1 MTILWWASLNN
12 MERSPETPQGS
23 RTSSPTPDRESSRP
37 TAPPLGRAR
46 ERMNSRASQAEYRE
60 KRRRDTNETH
70 TMLTSPRV
78 GSHIRTD
85 QPTYPSRTHTH
96 VENATPLAVLPPKR
110 SPFSPAI
117 LAESLPLGVKITNLS
132 EYDGTGDP
140 QEHLD
145 RFFAKADLYDLS
157 DAAYCKIFRT
167 TLSKRALSWFNQLPG
182 GTITSFEQLTQ
193 RFLHQFSINRKYPKT
208 AAYLFSITQ
217 KEGEPLRDYV
227 KRFVEGVHEV
237 PHINHELLAGIMQQN
252 LRQGRFKDSIA
263 GKPPVTLEELL
274 QRAEKYIRIEEAT
287 GLTIHGKR
295 KQRDE
300 DRPEGRKEERLL
312 MVAEQHGLIQ
322 PPRPLKESSRRAK
335 SDKYCRF
342 HRDRGHTTEECF
354 HLKQEIERLIRKGYL
369 TEFVEKANSNRRDQ
383 RRRNAPRQQETHRE
397 QSRGNNQEPHSR
409 EREENL
415 PTAGVIAVISGGPG
429 SGDSSNARRALLR
442 AASGFNSHNPSSY
455 PSEQVYQL
463 QTSIEQLTFGE
474 SDLEGRREQHNDALV
489 ISATLSNFWVKKIL
503 VDSGSSAD
511 IIFYDAFLK
520 LGIDNAQLSPV
531 NTPLTG
537 FGGEVV
543 EALGEV
549 ALPFSLG
556 SYPRRITKMVKFLVV
571 NAPST
576 YNMILGRPS
585 LNLFHAVAS
594 TYHMKLKFP
603 THEGIGEAIG
613 DQRMARECYA
623 NTLRKASAKLK
634 RQGGGDDLPKKGK
647 RKLVN
652 SVDGELQEENKKP
665 DNMKLKA
672 IEELKIVE
680 LLHGNPSKTTKIGT
694 GLAPEVEKH
703 LSTFLRHNVD
713 VFAWSMEEL
722 VGIPP
727 ELALHQLNVNPIMKP
742 IKQKKRTFGP
752 ERSQHIKEE
761 VDKLLAANYIR
772 PVQYPEW
779 LANVVLVPKSGG
791 KWRLCIDFT
800 DLNKACPKDP
810 FPLPRIDRLVDST
823 SGCELLSF
831 LDAYQGYNQ
840 IRLAPED
847 QEMTSFVTDQGI
859 YCYRVMPFGLKNAGA
874 TYQRLVNN
882 MFSELIGRNM
892 EVYIDDM
899 LVKSK
904 LASNHVSDLEECFN
918 ILRTYQMKLNPAK
931 CTFGVRGGKFL
942 GYMISQRGIEAN
954 PEQIDAILNMPP
966 PRHIKHVQQLT
977 GRLAALNR
985 FISRSADKG
994 LPFFKVLREG
1004 KNFEWTEECQHAFDD
1019 LKKYLV
1025 SPPLLTKP
1033 EVGETL
1039 FLYLAVATEAI
1050 SAVLVRE
1057 VARFCKGRNKDTPT
1071 SRSWPSLITAT
1082 RKLRPY
1088 FQSHPVV
1095 VLTNHPLKQVLSNPE
1110 ISGRLVKWAIELSE
1124 HGIEFRPRPAIKAQV
1139 LADFVVEMTT
1149 DEISKSLSAWTLYVD
1164 GSSTSTGSGAGIV
1177 IESPQGDKFEYALK
1191 FEFLTSNNEAEYEA
1205 LLAGLKLAFA
1215 AGARKLAIYSDSQ
1228 LVVNQVRGEYE
1239 ARDEKMIK
1247 YLSLTHDILA
1257 KLEEYEI
1264 KRIPRADNT
1273 IADQLA
1279 KLASSMASINTRK
1292 ITFLSS
1298 SQNEID
1304 GSGLQILCADK
1315 EEPSWKDNIIQYLT
1329 TGELP
1334 DNPVD
1339 ARKLKTRASRFLI
1352 IDGELYKRG
1361 FSQPYLKCLTPIK
1374 ANYVLR
1380 EIHEGISLRQG
1391 YFWPTI
1397 QNDARE
1403 LVMRCRACQEH
1414 ANIQHRPAAPLHPIE
1429 SPYPFAQWGMDIVG
1443 PFPPATGQRKFLIV
1457 TVDYFTKWVEAEPL
1471 ARITEKEVIKFL
1483 WKNVICRFGI
1493 PRALISDNGTQFT
1506 GAKIRE
1512 WCQGLSI
1519 KQFFTSVGNPQANGQ
1534 TEVTNRIILQH
1545 LKTRLGSAKGGWVDE
1560 LPSILWAYRTTPRV
1574 ATGESPFNLTYGI
1587 EAIAPAEIGEPSW
1600 RMTNYAPQHNDN
1612 ALRVNLDL
1620 IEELREKAASRSEM
1634 YKARMARAYNM
1645 KVHSRSFQ
1653 VGDLVLRKA
1662 EVSRPI
1668 GKLDPKWEGPYK
1680 VVEIVNAAAYRLQ
1693 RMDGKD
1699 VPPSTAFSMTKTS
1712 YHQFVLEWNKLL
1724 GLNNESNKPEAQH

>member
-1 MTILWWASLNN
+1 MIEEASARAAAEAVALFAATHHR
-12 MERSPETPQGS
+12 ERSPETPRGV
-23 RTSSPTPDRESSRP
+23 
-37 TAPPLGRAR
+37 ALPLQLLIEKVLDLQLHLLEG
-46 ERMNSRASQAEYRE
+46 MNSRASQAEHRE
-60 KRRRDTNETH
+60 KQRRDTNETH

-227 KRFVEGVHEV
+227 KHFVEGVHEV

-300 DRPEGRKEERLL
+300 DRPEGRKEERRHPPPNTYTRFAPLN
-312 MVAEQHGLIQ
+312 

-474 SDLEGRREQHNDALV
+474 FDLEGRREQHNDALV

-694 GLAPEVEKH
+694 GLPQK
-703 LSTFLRHNVD
+703 HNVD

-727 ELALHQLNVNPIMKP
+727 ELALHQLNN
-742 IKQKKRTFGP
+742 FGP

-779 LANVVLVPKSGG
+779 LANVVLVPKSG

-1057 VARFCKGRNKDTPT
+1057 VGRAHQPIYYT
-1071 SRSWPSLITAT
+1071 SKILQGAEQRYPNIEKLALALITAT

-1149 DEISKSLSAWTLYVD
+1149 DETSKSLSAWTLYVD

-1247 YLSLTHDILA
+1247 YLSLTHDMLA

-1298 SQNEID
+1298 
-1304 GSGLQILCADK
+1304 K
-1315 EEPSWKDNIIQYLT
+1315 EPSWKDNIIQYLT

-1339 ARKLKTRASRFLI
+1339 AQKLKTRAARFLI

-1361 FSQPYLKCLTPIK
+1361 FSQPYLKCLTPTK

-1380 EIHEGISLRQG
+1380 EIHEGICGNHLGGKSLAAKALRQG

-1443 PFPPATGQRKFLIV
+1443 PFPPATGQRNFLIV

-1560 LPSILWAYRTTPRV
+1560 LPSILWAYRTTPR
-1574 ATGESPFNLTYGI
+1574 
-1587 EAIAPAEIGEPSW
+1587 AIAPAEIGEPSW
-1600 RMTNYAPQHNDN
+1600 RMTNYAPQHNDI

-1668 GKLDPKWEGPYK
+1668 EKLDPKWEGPYK

-1693 RMDGKD
+1693 RMDGRD
-1699 VPPSTAFSMTKTS
+1699 VPRT
-1712 YHQFVLEWNKLL
+1712 WNIINLK
-1724 GLNNESNKPEAQH
+1724 KFYT

>member
-1 MTILWWASLNN
+1 
-12 MERSPETPQGS
+12 
-23 RTSSPTPDRESSRP
+23 
-37 TAPPLGRAR
+37 
-46 ERMNSRASQAEYRE
+46 
-60 KRRRDTNETH
+60 
-70 TMLTSPRV
+70 
-78 GSHIRTD
+78 
-85 QPTYPSRTHTH
+85 
-96 VENATPLAVLPPKR
+96 
-110 SPFSPAI
+110 
-117 LAESLPLGVKITNLS
+117 
-132 EYDGTGDP
+132 
-140 QEHLD
+140 
-145 RFFAKADLYDLS
+145 
-157 DAAYCKIFRT
+157 
-167 TLSKRALSWFNQLPG
+167 
-182 GTITSFEQLTQ
+182 
-193 RFLHQFSINRKYPKT
+193 
-208 AAYLFSITQ
+208 
-217 KEGEPLRDYV
+217 
-227 KRFVEGVHEV
+227 
-237 PHINHELLAGIMQQN
+237 
-252 LRQGRFKDSIA
+252 
-263 GKPPVTLEELL
+263 
-274 QRAEKYIRIEEAT
+274 
-287 GLTIHGKR
+287 
-295 KQRDE
+295 
-300 DRPEGRKEERLL
+300 

-322 PPRPLKESSRRAK
+322 PPRPLKESSRRVK
-335 SDKYCRF
+335 SDKYCHF
-342 HRDRGHTTEECF
+342 YRDRGHTTEECF

-415 PTAGVIAVISGGPG
+415 PTAGVIAVISGGPD

-442 AASGFNSHNPSSY
+442 APSGFNSHNLSSY

-537 FGGEVV
+537 YGGEVV

-594 TYHMKLKFP
+594 IYHMKLKFP

-613 DQRMARECYA
+613 DQWMARECYA

-652 SVDGELQEENKKP
+652 SVDEGLQEENKKP
-665 DNMKLKA
+665 DNIKLKA

-680 LLHGNPSKTTKIGT
+680 LFHGNPSKTTKIGT
-694 GLAPEVEKH
+694 GLALEVEKH

-713 VFAWSMEEL
+713 VFTWSMEEL

-752 ERSQHIKEE
+752 GRSQHIKEE

-840 IRLAPED
+840 IRLALED
-847 QEMTSFVTDQGI
+847 QEMTSF
-859 YCYRVMPFGLKNAGA
+859 PFGLKNAGA
-874 TYQRLVNN
+874 TYQRL
-882 MFSELIGRNM
+882 
-892 EVYIDDM
+892 VYIDDM

-904 LASNHVSDLEECFN
+904 LASNHVSDLKECFN

-931 CTFGVRGGKFL
+931 CTFGVRGGK
-942 GYMISQRGIEAN
+942 YPNIE
-954 PEQIDAILNMPP
+954 
-966 PRHIKHVQQLT
+966 K
-977 GRLAALNR
+977 LA
-985 FISRSADKG
+985 
-994 LPFFKVLREG
+994 
-1004 KNFEWTEECQHAFDD
+1004 
-1019 LKKYLV
+1019 
-1025 SPPLLTKP
+1025 
-1033 EVGETL
+1033 
-1039 FLYLAVATEAI
+1039 LA
-1050 SAVLVRE
+1050 
-1057 VARFCKGRNKDTPT
+1057 
-1071 SRSWPSLITAT
+1071 LITAT

-1110 ISGRLVKWAIELSE
+1110 TSGRLVKWAIELSE

-1149 DEISKSLSAWTLYVD
+1149 DETSNSLSAWTLYVD
-1164 GSSTSTGSGAGIV
+1164 GSSTSTGSGAGI
-1177 IESPQGDKFEYALK
+1177 
-1191 FEFLTSNNEAEYEA
+1191 
-1205 LLAGLKLAFA
+1205 LAFA
-1215 AGARKLAIYSDSQ
+1215 VGARKLAIYSDSQ

-1239 ARDEKMIK
+1239 AKDEKMIK
-1247 YLSLTHDILA
+1247 YLSLTHDMLA

-1298 SQNEID
+1298 N
-1304 GSGLQILCADK
+1304 K

-1334 DNPVD
+1334 NNPVD
-1339 ARKLKTRASRFLI
+1339 ARKLKTRATRFLI

-1361 FSQPYLKCLTPIK
+1361 FSQPYLKYLTPTK

-1380 EIHEGISLRQG
+1380 EIHEGI
-1391 YFWPTI
+1391 F
-1397 QNDARE
+1397 
-1403 LVMRCRACQEH
+1403 
-1414 ANIQHRPAAPLHPIE
+1414 
-1429 SPYPFAQWGMDIVG
+1429 
-1443 PFPPATGQRKFLIV
+1443 
-1457 TVDYFTKWVEAEPL
+1457 
-1471 ARITEKEVIKFL
+1471 
-1483 WKNVICRFGI
+1483 
-1493 PRALISDNGTQFT
+1493 
-1506 GAKIRE
+1506 
-1512 WCQGLSI
+1512 
-1519 KQFFTSVGNPQANGQ
+1519 
-1534 TEVTNRIILQH
+1534 
-1545 LKTRLGSAKGGWVDE
+1545 
-1560 LPSILWAYRTTPRV
+1560 

-1600 RMTNYAPQHNDN
+1600 RMTNYAPQHNDI

-1662 EVSRPI
+1662 EVSRTI

-1680 VVEIVNAAAYRLQ
+1680 VEEIVNAAAYRLQ
-1693 RMDGKD
+1693 RMDGRD
-1699 VPPSTAFSMTKTS
+1699 VPRT
-1712 YHQFVLEWNKLL
+1712 WNIINLK
-1724 GLNNESNKPEAQH
+1724 KFYT

>member
-1 MTILWWASLNN
+1 
-12 MERSPETPQGS
+12 
-23 RTSSPTPDRESSRP
+23 
-37 TAPPLGRAR
+37 
-46 ERMNSRASQAEYRE
+46 
-60 KRRRDTNETH
+60 
-70 TMLTSPRV
+70 
-78 GSHIRTD
+78 
-85 QPTYPSRTHTH
+85 
-96 VENATPLAVLPPKR
+96 
-110 SPFSPAI
+110 
-117 LAESLPLGVKITNLS
+117 
-132 EYDGTGDP
+132 
-140 QEHLD
+140 
-145 RFFAKADLYDLS
+145 
-157 DAAYCKIFRT
+157 
-167 TLSKRALSWFNQLPG
+167 
-182 GTITSFEQLTQ
+182 
-193 RFLHQFSINRKYPKT
+193 
-208 AAYLFSITQ
+208 
-217 KEGEPLRDYV
+217 
-227 KRFVEGVHEV
+227 
-237 PHINHELLAGIMQQN
+237 MQQN

-300 DRPEGRKEERLL
+300 DRPEGRKEERRHPPPNTYTRFAPLNVRLSEVL

-322 PPRPLKESSRRAK
+322 PPR
-335 SDKYCRF
+335 
-342 HRDRGHTTEECF
+342 HTTEECF

-409 EREENL
+409 KREENL

-603 THEGIGEAIG
+603 THEEIGEAIG

-931 CTFGVRGGKFL
+931 CTFGVRGGI
-942 GYMISQRGIEAN
+942 Y
-954 PEQIDAILNMPP
+954 IDAILNMPP

-994 LPFFKVLREG
+994 LPFFKVLRN
-1004 KNFEWTEECQHAFDD
+1004 KCRF
-1019 LKKYLV
+1019 
-1025 SPPLLTKP
+1025 SS
-1033 EVGETL
+1033 EVGRAHQPIYYTSKILQGAEQR
-1039 FLYLAVATEAI
+1039 YPNIEKLALA
-1050 SAVLVRE
+1050 
-1057 VARFCKGRNKDTPT
+1057 
-1071 SRSWPSLITAT
+1071 LITAT

-1239 ARDEKMIK
+1239 ARDKKMIK

-1339 ARKLKTRASRFLI
+1339 ARKLKTRAARFLI

-1483 WKNVICRFGI
+1483 WKNVIY
-1493 PRALISDNGTQFT
+1493 
-1506 GAKIRE
+1506 
-1512 WCQGLSI
+1512 
-1519 KQFFTSVGNPQANGQ
+1519 
-1534 TEVTNRIILQH
+1534 
-1545 LKTRLGSAKGGWVDE
+1545 E

-1587 EAIAPAEIGEPSW
+1587 EAIAPTEIGEPSW
-1600 RMTNYAPQHNDN
+1600 RMTNYAPQHNDS
-1612 ALRVNLDL
+1612 ALRK
-1620 IEELREKAASRSEM
+1620 KAASRSEM

-1662 EVSRPI
+1662 EVSP
-1668 GKLDPKWEGPYK
+1668 
-1680 VVEIVNAAAYRLQ
+1680 AAAYRLQ
-1693 RMDGKD
+1693 RMDGRD
-1699 VPPSTAFSMTKTS
+1699 VPRT
-1712 YHQFVLEWNKLL
+1712 WNIINLK
-1724 GLNNESNKPEAQH
+1724 KFYT